1 MKAEIMFYGEAWGNG
16 APTEII
22 HEICQKAEDIRNFL
36 NKQGIPARVD
46 IESVPSGGEV
56 YTIAELEVPD
66 LYINTS
72 DKTLIGYGKI
82 FGNKVFGGVA
92 ADVGHLGTGLNGSPI
107 YLILVGEVKGST
119 LAVKKVSTARA
130 FACTVL
136 NAVERELKA
145 LAQAEETIADRV

>member
-1 MKAEIMFYGEAWGNG
+1 MKVEVVFYGEAWGNG
-16 APTEII
+16 APSEII

-66 LYINTS
+66 LYINTN

-82 FGNKVFGGVA
+82 FGSKILGGVA
-92 ADVGHLGTGLNGSPI
+92 ADVGHLGVGPNGAPI
-107 YLILVGEVKGST
+107 YLVLVGEVKGNV
-119 LAVKKVSTARA
+119 LAVKKVSAVQA
-130 FACTVL
+130 FACTAL

-145 LAQAEETIADRV
+145 LAREEEVAGRA